1 MLVLGTTPS
10 NLCILPELRGTRADQ
25 RRVSGLFQ
33 TPLVPTQ
40 IGFHSAAAVIRAG
53 AGAGAVSASPVLL
66 AAGAGRGVA
75 SPPSAAPPPPS
86 AVSLAGVP
94 VSLSPGAGAVPA
106 LVPSSAPSAFP
117 LLTPA
122 PSRSLSVS
130 HSPPLALAQP
140 PRPPSSPCPSPSPLV
155 VKDPRELR
163 EPVSSLVLRSQDVD
177 PVRELRERATDRELR
192 ERALS
197 DRERDDMS
205 PPCSQGS
212 GDLSH
217 PGAPSSP
224 SQLQL
229 TPVLVESQIQRI
241 ADTAAALIKSMP
253 LAELEPKQPNA
264 KKKICKELEVS
275 KLITSLGY
283 SYSSRH
289 NIYTK

>member
-1 MLVLGTTPS
+1 M
-10 NLCILPELRGTRADQ
+10 
-25 RRVSGLFQ
+25 FQ

-53 AGAGAVSASPVLL
+53 AGAGPVSASPVLL

-177 PVRELRERATDRELR
+177 TVRELRERATDRELR